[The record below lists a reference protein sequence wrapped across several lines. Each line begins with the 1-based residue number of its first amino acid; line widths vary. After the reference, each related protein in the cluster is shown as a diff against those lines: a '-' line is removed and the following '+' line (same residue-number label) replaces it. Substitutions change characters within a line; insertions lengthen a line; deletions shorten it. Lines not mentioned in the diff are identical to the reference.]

1 MDRSWLWILLIGL
14 SLTITSAAD
23 CESEKEE
30 EPLTRYPIV
39 LFKWDEVKVPL
50 TVSLWLVGASIAKI
64 IFHAIPHLTEMF
76 PDSAL
81 LIMIGLIIGIIFNL
95 AGVAKNEFF
104 LGSEVFMLYL
114 LPPLVFDAGYFMPA
128 RQFFDNLG
136 SILCFA
142 MIGTTF
148 NIVAIAMSL
157 WAISLTGL
165 FSVETPLIHL
175 LLFGSVAADVDPVAV
190 IVIFEELGVNEI
202 LFISVFGESLLNDGV
217 AVVFYRMFASFTE
230 IGPENLITMDYVN
243 GAISYVVVCFGGIGL
258 GLLVALC
265 ASFITK
271 YTHHAE
277 VTVLNPVFVIVL
289 PFVAYLLSEM
299 FGLSSIM
306 AIVFCGAAMKQY
318 VKANVPEQALLS
330 INYFI
335 KVISMCSETVIFVFL
350 GLSTVSSDHHWD
362 TPFIVL
368 TTVFCLIYRTLGVVV
383 MCFFLN
389 KYRLNKFSKVD
400 QFIIA
405 YGGLRGAIAYGLVVA
420 LPNIPA
426 KNMFIT
432 SCIVVIYFTVFLQG
446 ITLKPIA
453 EFLQVEKKSVHK
465 KNMTEHIYQEL
476 IDYTMSGM
484 EDIAGFK
491 GHHWIRETFQYV
503 NHNYLKPLLVNRSS
517 MKRMDNTKIVRM
529 FERLQLQD
537 ARDLVKGKGDVT
549 KNQIFVQALIDHTRS
564 RSNTNGYASEGSA
577 AFTAVDMMRLR
588 DQGITVYDQPS
599 DAVELDVIR
608 SGSFADSA
616 DDYRSRQDTT
626 KV

>member
-1 MDRSWLWILLIGL
+1 
-14 SLTITSAAD
+14 
-23 CESEKEE
+23 EQKEE
-30 EPLTRYPIV
+30 RLTRYPVV
-39 LFKWDEVKVPL
+39 LFKWNEVKVPL

-81 LIMIGLIIGIIFNL
+81 LIMIGLIIGIIFNII
-95 AGVAKNEFF
+95 GIAKNEFF
-104 LGSEVFMLYL
+104 LDSEVFMLYL

-142 MIGTTF
+142 IIGTAF
-148 NIVAIAMSL
+148 NIVAIALSL

-190 IVIFEELGVNEI
+190 IVIFEELGVNDI

-217 AVVFYRMFASFTE
+217 SVVFYRMFSSFTE
-230 IGPENLITMDYVN
+230 IGAENLIAMDYVN
-243 GAISYVVVCFGGIGL
+243 GVISFLIVCFGGIGI

-271 YTHHAE
+271 YTNQAD

-289 PFVAYLLSEM
+289 PFCAYLMAEM

-306 AIVFCGAAMKQY
+306 AVVFCGAAIKQY

-335 KVISMCSETVIFVFL
+335 KVLSMSSETVIFVFL

-383 MCFFLN
+383 MCFVLN

-400 QFIIA
+400 QFILA

-426 KNMFIT
+426 KNMFVT

-446 ITLKPIA
+446 ITLKPMA
-453 EFLQVEKKSVHK
+453 EFLQVERKSLHK
-465 KNMTEHIYQEL
+465 KNMTEYIYQEL

-491 GHHWIRETFQYV
+491 GHHWIRDTFQYV
-503 NHNYLKPLLVNRSS
+503 NNNYLKPILVNRSS

-537 ARDLVKGKGDVT
+537 AKDLVKGQCDVS

-564 RSNTNGYASEGSA
+564 RSNT
-577 AFTAVDMMRLR
+577 
-588 DQGITVYDQPS
+588 
-599 DAVELDVIR
+599 
-608 SGSFADSA
+608 
-616 DDYRSRQDTT
+616 
-626 KV
+626 

>member
-1 MDRSWLWILLIGL
+1 
-14 SLTITSAAD
+14 
-23 CESEKEE
+23 
-30 EPLTRYPIV
+30 
-39 LFKWDEVKVPL
+39 
-50 TVSLWLVGASIAKI
+50 
-64 IFHAIPHLTEMF
+64 
-76 PDSAL
+76 
-81 LIMIGLIIGIIFNL
+81 
-95 AGVAKNEFF
+95 
-104 LGSEVFMLYL
+104 
-114 LPPLVFDAGYFMPA
+114 
-128 RQFFDNLG
+128 
-136 SILCFA
+136 
-142 MIGTTF
+142 
-148 NIVAIAMSL
+148 
-157 WAISLTGL
+157 
-165 FSVETPLIHL
+165 
-175 LLFGSVAADVDPVAV
+175 
-190 IVIFEELGVNEI
+190 
-202 LFISVFGESLLNDGV
+202 
-217 AVVFYRMFASFTE
+217 
-230 IGPENLITMDYVN
+230 
-243 GAISYVVVCFGGIGL
+243 
-258 GLLVALC
+258 
-265 ASFITK
+265 
-271 YTHHAE
+271 
-277 VTVLNPVFVIVL
+277 
-289 PFVAYLLSEM
+289 
-299 FGLSSIM
+299 
-306 AIVFCGAAMKQY
+306 
-318 VKANVPEQALLS
+318 
-330 INYFI
+330 
-335 KVISMCSETVIFVFL
+335 MCSETVIFVFL

-564 RSNTNGYASEGSA
+564 RSNTNGEGSA

>member
-1 MDRSWLWILLIGL
+1 MVLLKQRFIAA
-14 SLTITSAAD
+14 LTLFEMRGTYNEIAQRVQN
-23 CESEKEE
+23 EQKEE
-30 EPLTRYPIV
+30 RLTRYPVV
-39 LFKWDEVKVPL
+39 LFKWNEVKVPL

-81 LIMIGLIIGIIFNL
+81 LIMIGLIIGIIFNII
-95 AGVAKNEFF
+95 GVAKNDFF
-104 LGSEVFMLYL
+104 LDSEVFMLYL

-142 MIGTTF
+142 IIGTF
-148 NIVAIAMSL
+148 NVLAVSL

-190 IVIFEELGVNEI
+190 IVIFEELGVNDI

-217 AVVFYRMFASFTE
+217 SVVFYRMFSSFTE
-230 IGPENLITMDYVN
+230 IGAENLIAMDYMN
-243 GAISYVVVCFGGIGL
+243 GIISFLIVCFGGIGI

-271 YTHHAE
+271 YTNQAD
-277 VTVLNPVFVIVL
+277 VIVLNPVFVIVL
-289 PFVAYLLSEM
+289 PFCAYLMAEM

-306 AIVFCGAAMKQY
+306 AFCFINLFLVAIQ
-318 VKANVPEQALLS
+318 VLS
-330 INYFI
+330 M
-335 KVISMCSETVIFVFL
+335 SSETVIFVFL

-383 MCFFLN
+383 MCFVLN

-400 QFIIA
+400 QFILA

-426 KNMFIT
+426 KNMFVT

-446 ITLKPIA
+446 IILKPMA
-453 EFLQVEKKSVHK
+453 ELLQVERKSLHK
-465 KNMTEHIYQEL
+465 KNMTEYIYQEL

-491 GHHWIRETFQYV
+491 GHHWIRDTFQYV
-503 NHNYLKPLLVNRSS
+503 NNNYLKPILVNRRS

-537 ARDLVKGKGDVT
+537 AKDLGQGDVS

-564 RSNTNGYASEGSA
+564 RSSTVRYTYYISIMDTRFLTNRNLTSRCIN
-577 AFTAVDMMRLR
+577 DLN
-588 DQGITVYDQPS
+588 
-599 DAVELDVIR
+599 IR
-608 SGSFADSA
+608 K
-616 DDYRSRQDTT
+616 T
-626 KV
+626 

>member
-564 RSNTNGYASEGSA
+564 RSNTNGEGSA

>member
-1 MDRSWLWILLIGL
+1 MCLVLLLIGFPI
-14 SLTITSAAD
+14 TATSAEE
-23 CESEKEE
+23 CRNEQKEE
-30 EPLTRYPIV
+30 RLTRYPVV
-39 LFKWDEVKVPL
+39 LFKWNEVKVPL

-81 LIMIGLIIGIIFNL
+81 LIMIGLIIGIIFNII
-95 AGVAKNEFF
+95 GIAKNEFF
-104 LGSEVFMLYL
+104 LDSEVFMLYL

-142 MIGTTF
+142 IIGTAF
-148 NIVAIAMSL
+148 NIVAIALSL

-190 IVIFEELGVNEI
+190 IVIFEELGVNDI

-217 AVVFYRMFASFTE
+217 SVVFYRMFSSFTE
-230 IGPENLITMDYVN
+230 IGAENLIAMDYVN
-243 GAISYVVVCFGGIGL
+243 GVISFLIVCFGGIGI

-271 YTHHAE
+271 YTNQAD

-289 PFVAYLLSEM
+289 PFCAYLMAEM

-306 AIVFCGAAMKQY
+306 AVVFCGAAIKQY

-335 KVISMCSETVIFVFL
+335 KVLSMSSETVIFVFL

-383 MCFFLN
+383 MCFVLN

-400 QFIIA
+400 QFILA

-426 KNMFIT
+426 KNMFVT

-446 ITLKPIA
+446 ITLKPMA
-453 EFLQVEKKSVHK
+453 EFLQVERKSLHK
-465 KNMTEHIYQEL
+465 KNMTEYIYQEL

-491 GHHWIRETFQYV
+491 GHHWIRDTFQYV
-503 NHNYLKPLLVNRSS
+503 NNNYLKPILVNRSS

-537 ARDLVKGKGDVT
+537 AKDLVKVC
-549 KNQIFVQALIDHTRS
+549 
-564 RSNTNGYASEGSA
+564 
-577 AFTAVDMMRLR
+577 
-588 DQGITVYDQPS
+588 
-599 DAVELDVIR
+599 
-608 SGSFADSA
+608 
-616 DDYRSRQDTT
+616 
-626 KV
+626 